1 MTKKNQTKR
10 DNAVIYLAIIILIS
24 IIIRLFTYPQV
35 FEQGR
40 IVFLE
45 TDPYYHMWR
54 VFSYIGIFP
63 KTFLFDPYINY
74 PYGATVGW
82 PPLFDQGIA
91 LLSIIA
97 GFGKPD
103 MHLVELIGA
112 FMPVLL
118 GVFSVIAVYY
128 IAKEIFNERIAI
140 YSSTL
145 LAVIPAHAQVSFLGF
160 TDHHIAEVLLSV
172 LAYLFFLRSLRG
184 SYRYAVLSGIFIG
197 ISLLTWI
204 GAPIFIG
211 ILLSYSVL
219 QFILDKKSDISSN
232 YIVTTGTISFSV
244 ALLIMLVFYLWTPWQ
259 QIITTATLSYFQLI
273 YLVISIASILFFGTV
288 SSFMKRQKWYFY
300 PISIGILTT
309 FLLIFLSLGIP
320 SFYQS
325 ISGGIGY
332 LLRDAPVLKQIS
344 EAQPLFYT
352 YDGMFLGWQWDKN
365 PVWYSFTFSF
375 YVAIIGFS
383 WFLYSHRRGIDTGE
397 LFFATWTLVNL
408 ILALFQRRFT
418 YMLAINIAILTG
430 FFIYE
435 ILEKTKSSKSH
446 NKMMTFAISIIF
458 IFVLFIPNIAVSYQL
473 SGFPPKPSDDWYDS
487 LVWLKENT
495 PDTGDNPQYGI
506 MTWWDYGN
514 WILYIS
520 KRPVVANNFQIGGEE
535 AAKFY
540 LADNESLANSIMDTR
555 KARYVVVD
563 GKMGL
568 NKYMQGNQLV
578 ITGTFSAIA
587 SFADKDFTMY
597 LDKYNL
603 PNENY
608 FRTMY
613 SRMHVF
619 DGNGLKNYRMIYESK
634 EKHYNLFDKPTQN
647 IKIFE
652 YVKGARITGN
662 ASSNETAYISGKIIT
677 NQNRLFEYSQ
687 ETKADETGYFEFEVP
702 YSSDS
707 HYETRLLKGYELV
720 LGDSNISVNV
730 SEGDVLNGSIIK
742 VNR

>member
-1 MTKKNQTKR
+1 MTKKNQIKI
-10 DNAVIYLAIIILIS
+10 DNAVIYLLIIILIS
-24 IIIRLFTYPQV
+24 LIVRLFTYSQV

-54 VFSYIGIFP
+54 VFSYIGMFP

-91 LLSIIA
+91 LLSIIV
-97 GFGKPD
+97 GLGKPD
-103 MHLVELIGA
+103 VHLVELTGA
-112 FMPVLL
+112 FIPVLL
-118 GVFSVIAVYY
+118 GVLSVIAVYY
-128 IAKEIFNERIAI
+128 IAKEIFNEKIAI
-140 YSSTL
+140 YSSIL
-145 LAVIPAHAQVSFLGF
+145 LAVMPAHAQISFLGF

-172 LAYLFFLRSLRG
+172 LAYLFFIRSLKG
-184 SYRYAVLSGIFIG
+184 SSRYAILSGIFIG

-211 ILLSYSVL
+211 ILLSYSAL
-219 QFILDKKSDISSN
+219 QFILDKKSGAPSN
-232 YIVTTGTISFSV
+232 YIVRAGIISFST

-259 QIITTATLSYFQLI
+259 KTITTATLSYFQLI
-273 YLVISIASILFFGTV
+273 YLVISAAVILLFGAI
-288 SSFMKRQKWYFY
+288 SSFMKKQKWYFY
-300 PISIGILTT
+300 PVSIGIIIIL
-309 FLLIFLSLGIP
+309 FLLFLILAIP

-352 YDGMFLGWQWDKN
+352 YDGIFLGWQWDKN

-375 YVAIIGFS
+375 YVAIIGLI
-383 WFLYSHRRGIDTGE
+383 WFLYSNRNGIDSGK
-397 LFFATWTLVNL
+397 LFFAIWTLVNF
-408 ILALFQRRFT
+408 ILALSQRRFT

-430 FFIYE
+430 FSIYE
-435 ILEKTKSSKSH
+435 VLERTRHSESR
-446 NKMMTFAISIIF
+446 NKMITFAVSIVL

-473 SGFPPKPSDDWYDS
+473 SGYPPKPSDDWYDS
-487 LVWLKENT
+487 LVWLEQNT
-495 PDTGDNPQYGI
+495 PETGNNPKYGI

-520 KRPVVANNFQIGGEE
+520 KRPVVANNFQIGGDE
-535 AAKFY
+535 AARFY
-540 LADNESLANSIMDTR
+540 LADNETLASSIMDAR
-555 KARYVVVD
+555 KARYVIVD
-563 GKMGL
+563 RRMGL

-578 ITGTFSAIA
+578 ITGTFFAVA
-587 SFADKDFTMY
+587 DFADKNPGMY

-603 PNENY
+603 PHQNY
-608 FRTMY
+608 FQTMY
-613 SRMHVF
+613 SRLHVF
-619 DGNGLKNYRMIYESK
+619 DGNGLKSYRMIYESK

-677 NQNRLFEYSQ
+677 NQNRQFEYIQ
-687 ETKADETGYFEFEVP
+687 EIKANEKGYFELVVP

-707 HYETRLLKGYELV
+707 HYETRLLKNYELTFSN
-720 LGDSNISVNV
+720 SNISVNV
-730 SEGDVLNGSIIK
+730 SENDVLSGNIIK
-742 VNR
+742 VN

>member
-1 MTKKNQTKR
+1 MTRKNQTKR

-24 IIIRLFTYPQV
+24 IIIRLFTYLQV

-63 KTFLFDPYINY
+63 ETFLFDPYINY

-91 LLSIIA
+91 LVSIIA

-103 MHLVELIGA
+103 IHIVELTGA
-112 FMPVLL
+112 FMPVML
-118 GVFSVIAVYY
+118 GIFSVIAVYY
-128 IAKEIFNERIAI
+128 IAKEIFNERIAL
-140 YSSTL
+140 YSSIL
-145 LAVIPAHAQVSFLGF
+145 LAVMPAHAQVSFLGF

-184 SYRYAVLSGIFIG
+184 SHRYAILSGIFIG

-219 QFILDKKSDISSN
+219 QFILDKKSDVSSN

-273 YLVISIASILFFGTV
+273 YLVISVALILFFGTI

-300 PISIGILTT
+300 PILIGILTI
-309 FLLIFLSLGIP
+309 FLLLLLSLSIP

-352 YDGMFLGWQWDKN
+352 YDGTFLGWQWDKN

-375 YVAIIGFS
+375 YVAIIGFA
-383 WFLYSHRRGIDTGE
+383 WFLYSHRKGIDNGK
-397 LFFATWTLVNL
+397 LFFATWTLLNL
-408 ILALFQRRFT
+408 TLALFQRRFT
-418 YMLAINIAILTG
+418 YMLAINIAILVG

-435 ILEKTKSSKSH
+435 ILEKTRSSRSH
-446 NKMMTFAISIIF
+446 NKMMTFAVSIIF
-458 IFVLFIPNIAVSYQL
+458 IFVLFIPNIAVSYEL
-473 SGFPPKPSDDWYDS
+473 SGSPPKPSDDWYDS

-495 PDTGDNPQYGI
+495 PDTGNNPQYGI

-514 WILYIS
+514 WVLYIS
-520 KRPVVANNFQIGGEE
+520 KRPVVANNFQIGGDE

-540 LADNESLANSIMDTR
+540 VADNETLANSIMDTR

-563 GKMGL
+563 RRMGL
-568 NKYMQGNQLV
+568 NKFTQGNQLV
-578 ITGTFSAIA
+578 IMGTFFAIA
-587 SFADKDFTMY
+587 GFADKDITQY
-597 LDKYNL
+597 LDNNNL
-603 PNENY
+603 PNGKY
-608 FRTMY
+608 FQTMY
-613 SRMHVF
+613 ARMHVL
-619 DGNGLKNYRMIYESK
+619 DGNGLRNYRMIFESN
-634 EKHYNLFDKPTQN
+634 ETNPDLFNKPARN
-647 IKIFE
+647 IKFYE
-652 YVKGARITGN
+652 YLKGAKISGN
-662 ASSNETAYISGKIIT
+662 ASPGKIVSISATITT
-677 NQNRLFEYSQ
+677 NQKRSFDYIQ
-687 ETKADETGYFEFEVP
+687 ETNADATGYFEFIVP
-702 YSSDS
+702 YSNNSM
-707 HYETRLLKGYELV
+707 YETRLMKDYTLKY
-720 LGDSNISVNV
+720 DNSTHS
-730 SEGDVLNGSIIK
+730 IK
-742 VNR
+742 VFENDVMNGNTIMVN